1 MPSVRSVCAGA
12 AGPEGC
18 VSAILIMSFPRDRR
32 GEKKGFMS
40 PRQGEPG
47 PGTASVRTR
56 GLRASEDFTK
66 GSDAV
71 PDRSLAGRAAARPG
85 NSETLRHLG
94 V

>member
-1 MPSVRSVCAGA
+1 MPSVRLGCAGA
-12 AGPEGC
+12 VEPEES
-18 VSAILIMSFPRDRR
+18 VSATFMASFPRDRT

-56 GLRASEDFTK
+56 GLRTSEDFTK